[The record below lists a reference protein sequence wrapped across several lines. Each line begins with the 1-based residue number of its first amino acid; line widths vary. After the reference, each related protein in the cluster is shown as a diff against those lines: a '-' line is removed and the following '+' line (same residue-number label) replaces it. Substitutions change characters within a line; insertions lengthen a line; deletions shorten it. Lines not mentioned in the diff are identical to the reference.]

1 MFHALDE
8 ERHGP
13 DRAGSPYDSPLLAG
27 LLDRQSIKRL
37 QAPEPNDEELNAIFD
52 AAVRAPDHG
61 QLRPWRFVVV
71 RGAARETLADMCAE
85 SARQREPGIAPEKLE
100 RTRAK
105 ILRAPML
112 IALGTHLTLGHKVP
126 EFEQLMAVAAAG
138 MNILN
143 AAHALGYGAF
153 WVTGAPSQ
161 DPHVAQAL
169 GFSTPDRLL
178 GFIHLGTP
186 VETPAP
192 VNRPASHQFVRE
204 WS

>member
-1 MFHALDE
+1 MFHIHDDE
-8 ERHGP
+8 GAGMRRPASPP
-13 DRAGSPYDSPLLAG
+13 DPAMLSG
-27 LLDRQSIKRL
+27 LLDRRSVKRL
-37 QAPEPNDEELNAIFD
+37 RAPVPSDTELDAILD

-61 QLRPWRFVVV
+61 QLRPWRFVVI
-71 RGAARETLADMCAE
+71 RDAARQTLADLCAE
-85 SARQREPGIAPEKLE
+85 SARMGEPDITHDKLE

-112 IALGTHLTLGHKVP
+112 IALGAHLTQGHKVP
-126 EFEQLMAVAAAG
+126 EFEQLMSVAAAG

-161 DPHVAQAL
+161 DPRVAHAL
-169 GFSTPDRLL
+169 GFDAPDRLL

-186 VETPAP
+186 VDVSEP
-192 VNRPASHQFVRE
+192 VQRPPGRQFARE
-204 WS
+204 WP